1 MVYVTDGSDIDMR
14 FSSFKFL
21 FAIFILLNKFKTMEL
36 LSRLELP
43 NLLITNEVL
52 YRLSYSSAHELCYY
66 ILHPLS
72 IILQEVE
79 HFLQH
84 FLTAVSTLDP
94 TLHRELFSPEHRG
107 SIRRISSAPSHRKTS
122 SDGHS
127 PKKMRPNI
135 IAAEGSPPAVIMETL
150 PTSIRLIDQV

>member
-1 MVYVTDGSDIDMR
+1 
-14 FSSFKFL
+14 
-21 FAIFILLNKFKTMEL
+21 MEL

-79 HFLQH
+79 HFFLQH
-84 FLTAVSTLDP
+84 FLTAVSALDP
-94 TLHRELFSPEHRG
+94 TQHRELFSPEHRG
-107 SIRRISSAPSHRKTS
+107 SIRRISSAPSLRK
-122 SDGHS
+122 
-127 PKKMRPNI
+127 K
-135 IAAEGSPPAVIMETL
+135 AATAIL
-150 PTSIRLIDQV
+150 RRK